1 MKIKDR
7 AKPALPPVPAGQYL
21 AVCVGVYDLGEQYSE
36 KFKNYSPK
44 LMISF
49 DIPSVTIEVE
59 GKMEPRQLSREFTIS
74 GKNNSKLREFISSW
88 NGTQYSDEAFGE
100 FDPLTQVGK
109 PAMINVLLNE
119 TGEYANIN
127 TIMPLFPGL
136 PAPTTTTPLRVWDM
150 DKWDDKAFE
159 DLPAWVQEKI
169 KKSSQYQKE
178 HVPQT
183 DVTVQ
188 PNAAIPQPG
197 PQTVSPEMLAFM
209 QQQMAQ
215 QSVAPMAGSVMADG
229 SALIRQSQGA
239 ATFPK
244 GEGNGGAPF

>member
-44 LMISF
+44 IMISF
-49 DIPSVTIEVE
+49 DIPTLTIEVE
-59 GKMEPRQLSREFTIS
+59 GKQEPRQLSREFTIS
-74 GKNNSKLREFISSW
+74 GKNNSKLRAFISSW

-100 FDPLTQVGK
+100 FDPLTQIGK

-119 TGEYANIN
+119 TGEYANID

-136 PAPTTTTPLRVWDM
+136 PAPTSPTPLRVWDM
-150 DKWDDKAFE
+150 DNWDDKAFE

-183 DVTVQ
+183 DVMVQ
-188 PNAAIPQPG
+188 PVTAAQPAG
-197 PQTVSPEMLAFM
+197 NVMPGMDYQALL
-209 QQQMAQ
+209 QQMMNQ
-215 QSVAPMAGSVMADG
+215 QTTAAPT
-229 SALIRQSQGA
+229 
-239 ATFPK
+239 ATLQN
-244 GEGNGGAPF
+244 NGGVVPF

>member
-36 KFKNYSPK
+36 KYKNYSPK

-59 GKMEPRQLSREFTIS
+59 GKMEPRQLSREFTITT
-74 GKNNSKLREFISSW
+74 KNNSKLREFISSW

-119 TGEYANIN
+119 TGDYANIN

-136 PAPTTTTPLRVWDM
+136 PAPTTTTQLRVWDM

-188 PNAAIPQPG
+188 PGAAAQPAG
-197 PQTVSPEMLAFM
+197 NVMPGMDYQALM
-209 QQQMAQ
+209 QQMMNQ
-215 QSVAPMAGSVMADG
+215 QTTAAPT
-229 SALIRQSQGA
+229 
-239 ATFPK
+239 ATLQN
-244 GEGNGGAPF
+244 NGGAPF

>member
-7 AKPALPPVPAGQYL
+7 ARPAIPPVPAGQYL

-36 KFKNYSPK
+36 KYKNYSPK

-59 GKMEPRQLSREFTIS
+59 GKQEPRQLSREFTIS
-74 GKNNSKLREFISSW
+74 GKNNSNLRSFISSW
-88 NGTQYSDEAFGE
+88 NGVQYSDEAFGE

-119 TGEYANIN
+119 TGEYANID

-136 PAPTTTTPLRVWDM
+136 MPPTTGTPLKVWDM
-150 DKWDDKAFE
+150 DKWDDKAFSE
-159 DLPAWVQEKI
+159 LPAWVQDKI

-178 HVPQT
+178 HAPT
-183 DVTVQ
+183 DVVEVKTEA
-188 PNAAIPQPG
+188 PAA
-197 PQTVSPEMLAFM
+197 
-209 QQQMAQ
+209 
-215 QSVAPMAGSVMADG
+215 
-229 SALIRQSQGA
+229 
-239 ATFPK
+239 
-244 GEGNGGAPF
+244 GGVCPI

>member
-36 KFKNYSPK
+36 KYKNYSPK

-59 GKMEPRQLSREFTIS
+59 GKMEPRQLSREFTITT
-74 GKNNSKLREFISSW
+74 KNNSKLREFISSW
-88 NGTQYSDEAFGE
+88 NGVQYSDEAFGE

-188 PNAAIPQPG
+188 PGAVAQPAG
-197 PQTVSPEMLAFM
+197 NVMPAMDYQALM
-209 QQQMAQ
+209 QQMINQ
-215 QSVAPMAGSVMADG
+215 QTIAAPTATLQNNGGVAP
-229 SALIRQSQGA
+229 
-239 ATFPK
+239 F
-244 GEGNGGAPF
+244 

>member
-21 AVCVGVYDLGEQYSE
+21 AICVGVYDLGEQYSE

-44 LMISF
+44 LMITF

-74 GKNNSKLREFISSW
+74 GKSNSNLRAFISSW
-88 NGTQYSDEAFGE
+88 NGVQYSDEAFGE

-119 TGEYANIN
+119 TGEYANID

-136 PAPTTTTPLRVWDM
+136 PTPTTATPMMSWDM
-150 DKWDDKAFE
+150 DKWDDNLFNQ
-159 DLPAWVQEKI
+159 LPVWVQEKI
-169 KKSSQYQKE
+169 KKSTQYQKLHAPE
-178 HVPQT
+178 T
-183 DVTVQ
+183 TVEVK
-188 PNAAIPQPG
+188 
-197 PQTVSPEMLAFM
+197 T
-209 QQQMAQ
+209 
-215 QSVAPMAGSVMADG
+215 APASEEACP
-229 SALIRQSQGA
+229 I
-239 ATFPK
+239 
-244 GEGNGGAPF
+244 

>member
-1 MKIKDR
+1 MKIKDK

-49 DIPSVTIEVE
+49 DIPSVTIEVD

-74 GKNNSKLREFISSW
+74 GKNNSKLRAFISSW

-100 FDPLTQVGK
+100 FDPTTMAGK

-119 TGEYANIN
+119 TGEYANID

-136 PAPTTTTPLRVWDM
+136 PAPVTTTPVRTWDM
-150 DKWDDKAFE
+150 DQWDDKAFAE
-159 DLPAWVQEKI
+159 LPEWVQEKI
-169 KKSSQYQKE
+169 KKSTQYQKE

-188 PNAAIPQPG
+188 PSAA
-197 PQTVSPEMLAFM
+197 QTATQTFSPEMLAFM
-209 QQQMAQ
+209 KQQMAQ
-215 QSVAPMAGSVMADG
+215 NNVSAPNPTNAGGV
-229 SALIRQSQGA
+229 
-239 ATFPK
+239 
-244 GEGNGGAPF
+244 PF

>member
-59 GKMEPRQLSREFTIS
+59 GKMEPRQLSREFTITT
-74 GKNNSKLREFISSW
+74 KNNSKLREFISSW

-188 PNAAIPQPG
+188 P
-197 PQTVSPEMLAFM
+197 
-209 QQQMAQ
+209 
-215 QSVAPMAGSVMADG
+215 
-229 SALIRQSQGA
+229 GA
-239 ATFPK
+239 ATQPA
-244 GEGNGGAPF
+244 GNVMPAMDYQVLMQQMMNQQTTAAPTATLQNNGGAPF

>member
-36 KFKNYSPK
+36 KYKNYSPK

-59 GKMEPRQLSREFTIS
+59 GKKEPRQLSREFTIS

-88 NGTQYSDEAFGE
+88 NGVQYSDEAFGE

-136 PAPTTTTPLRVWDM
+136 PAPATTTPFRVWDM

-188 PNAAIPQPG
+188 PGTAAQPAG
-197 PQTVSPEMLAFM
+197 NVMPGMDYQALM
-209 QQQMAQ
+209 QQMMNLQTTA
-215 QSVAPMAGSVMADG
+215 APTA
-229 SALIRQSQGA
+229 ALQN
-239 ATFPK
+239 
-244 GEGNGGAPF
+244 NGGVVPF